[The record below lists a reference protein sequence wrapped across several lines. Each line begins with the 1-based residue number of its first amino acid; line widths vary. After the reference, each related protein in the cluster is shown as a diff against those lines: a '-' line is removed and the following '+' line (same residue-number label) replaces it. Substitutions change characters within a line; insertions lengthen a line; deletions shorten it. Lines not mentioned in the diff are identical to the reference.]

1 MSEKSFSK
9 DTPDK
14 LDLEECVSK
23 LNFISNIPENNKP
36 CYNTNTYISKN
47 AWFVRIRRRWAGEEG
62 EEGVEYVSKVLD
74 SCDRIYRMCLSQQDV
89 NNLCLALENSVP
101 GFDNLIKTYSD
112 QSKVQK
118 GYVECKKR
126 VNELIHKIKQ
136 VRSGENKSKP
146 PKPPKRLLSY
156 FSGWG
161 GDDEDDYDDN
171 YDYDE
176 TEYDTKKKSMS
187 LSLVISEKSSSKT
200 SFFGA
205 NDMVLLKPS
214 SRNNR
219 Q

>member
-1 MSEKSFSK
+1 MSETSFSK

-36 CYNTNTYISKN
+36 CYNTNTCIAKN

-74 SCDRIYRMCLSQQDV
+74 SCDRNYRMCLSQQDV
-89 NNLCLALENSVP
+89 NKLYLALENSVS
-101 GFDNLIKTYSD
+101 GFDNLIKTYTD

-118 GYVECKKR
+118 GYIECKKR
-126 VNELIHKIKQ
+126 VNELMRKIKQ
-136 VRSGENKSKP
+136 ARSEHNKPKP

-161 GDDEDDYDDN
+161 GDDEDDYDN

-176 TEYDTKKKSMS
+176 TEFDTKKKSMS

-219 Q
+219 D